1 MLISYFMANQRTIL
15 ILQFLSIVVTYTRAS
30 GSWNYYFF
38 KKDSFATKPVDCF
51 CAVLTEDCA
60 FINQENN

>member
-1 MLISYFMANQRTIL
+1 MANKRTIL
-15 ILQFLSIVVTYTRAS
+15 ILRFLSIVVTYTRAL

-38 KKDSFATKPVDCF
+38 KKDSFATNPVDYF
-51 CAVLTEDCA
+51 CAVLTKYCA